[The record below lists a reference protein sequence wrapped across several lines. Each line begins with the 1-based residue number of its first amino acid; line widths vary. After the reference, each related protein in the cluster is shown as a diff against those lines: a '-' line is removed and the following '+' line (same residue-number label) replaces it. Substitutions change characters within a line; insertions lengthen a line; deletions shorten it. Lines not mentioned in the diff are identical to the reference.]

1 MFEKKGTHK
10 VWTPARHRAT
20 AQNKQQ
26 HLKINEWTKIKMVY
40 LKSNNLRMAIKQQNV
55 CVCVYEHYW
64 RINLNVSTS
73 EQVEVKLNSSICF
86 SLSIVCPHHLP
97 WSVICCMYVYWLLS
111 PNAIGIQHEVYFKLI
126 VARHASN
133 TFIFSFESK
142 KVSLSFDLTRS
153 LWLRFGFI
161 YVRHC
166 LFFLSFFLSH
176 FDFALS
182 LSPVSLV
189 LCMDMEIWLIF
200 H

>member
-1 MFEKKGTHK
+1 MN
-10 VWTPARHRAT
+10 
-20 AQNKQQ
+20 QNKNGISWVEQFTDGNQ
-26 HLKINEWTKIKMVY
+26 TTK
-40 LKSNNLRMAIKQQNV
+40 

-166 LFFLSFFLSH
+166 LFFLSFSLWFCSLSSFSLFLSYR
-176 FDFALS
+176 LS
-182 LSPVSLV
+182 CVW
-189 LCMDMEIWLIF
+189 IWRF
-200 H
+200 G